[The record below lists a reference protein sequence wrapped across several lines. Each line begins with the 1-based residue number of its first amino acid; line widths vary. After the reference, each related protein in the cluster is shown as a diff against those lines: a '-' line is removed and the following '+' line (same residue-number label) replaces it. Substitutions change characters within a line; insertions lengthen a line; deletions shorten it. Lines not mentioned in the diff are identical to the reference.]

1 MKKDQMIKYY
11 TTSILWSL
19 ITLVVS
25 GSMAQ
30 TFLLEY
36 GLSEEKV
43 TSLFS
48 IMQMAQVMTIL
59 CFSKFSDNLDSI
71 VKTLVKTHLL
81 DIPLCLVFMILCV
94 KSVENQSIVFLI
106 LLLTGGIFSI
116 SAGINN
122 VLAYKLPYKVMD
134 MAYFGKFIAISGTLV
149 GIFNVAFGMLSQKL
163 QSVMGY
169 IPSMK
174 YIVFCTL
181 LFIPVYLVA
190 TGTMKESPVAENF
203 TTTKEKINILKYK
216 IFTALVIPNVFRG
229 FCAGMVGMTI
239 TIGYF
244 TGLIDG
250 STANYVIIITNVM
263 HIVSS
268 FAFSKI
274 TQTIPDKYVLLGTS
288 VVVAVLLPLMTIGN
302 TTLFLLLYTVLY
314 FFYNVLNNAVPV
326 TVAKIV
332 DYKIAGQYSSGRM
345 LLNTLGISIAGF
357 VSIPMFKAIGVVPT
371 LIIAGAMQVI
381 SGAGYYLVL
390 KNREK

>member
-1 MKKDQMIKYY
+1 MKKDQMIKYC

-43 TSLFS
+43 TNLFS
-48 IMQMAQVMTIL
+48 IMQMAQVMTIFF
-59 CFSKFSDNLDSI
+59 FSKFSDNLDSI

-81 DIPLCLVFMILCV
+81 DIPLCLVFMMLCMGYLHSQNV
-94 KSVENQSIVFLI
+94 IYLI
-106 LLLTGGIFSI
+106 LLITGGIFSI

-134 MAYFGKFIAISGTLV
+134 IKYYGTFVAISGTLV

-163 QSVMGY
+163 QSIMGY

-181 LFIPVYLVA
+181 LFIPVYLLA
-190 TGTMKESPVAENF
+190 TGTMKESAVVESSNAI
-203 TTTKEKINILKYK
+203 KEKINILKYK
-216 IFTALVIPNVFRG
+216 MFTALIIPNVFRG
-229 FCAGMVGMTI
+229 FCSGMVGMTV

-274 TQTIPDKYVLLGTS
+274 SQTIPDKYVLLGTS
-288 VVVAVLLPLMTIGN
+288 VVIAILLPLMTISN
-302 TTLFLLLYTVLY
+302 TTMFLVLYTVLY

-326 TVAKIV
+326 TVTKIV

-345 LLNTLGISIAGF
+345 LLNTLGVSLAGF
-357 VSIPMFKAIGVVPT
+357 VSIPMFRAIGVVPT
-371 LIIAGAMQVI
+371 LVIAGTMQVI
-381 SGAGYYLVL
+381 SGAGYFMVL
-390 KNREK
+390 RNRK

>member
-1 MKKDQMIKYY
+1 
-11 TTSILWSL
+11 
-19 ITLVVS
+19 
-25 GSMAQ
+25 MAQ

-48 IMQMAQVMTIL
+48 IMQMAQVMTIFF
-59 CFSKFSDNLDSI
+59 FSKFSDNLDSI

-81 DIPLCLVFMILCV
+81 DIPLCLVFMMLCMGYLHSQNV
-94 KSVENQSIVFLI
+94 IYLI
-106 LLLTGGIFSI
+106 LLITGGIFSI

-134 MAYFGKFIAISGTLV
+134 IKYYGTFVAISGTLV

-163 QSVMGY
+163 QSIMGY

-181 LFIPVYLVA
+181 LFIPVYLLA
-190 TGTMKESPVAENF
+190 TGTMKESAVVESSNAI
-203 TTTKEKINILKYK
+203 KEKINILKYK
-216 IFTALVIPNVFRG
+216 MFTALIIPNVFRG
-229 FCAGMVGMTI
+229 FCSGMVGMTV

-274 TQTIPDKYVLLGTS
+274 SQTIPDKYVLLGTS
-288 VVVAVLLPLMTIGN
+288 VVIAILLPLMTISN
-302 TTLFLLLYTVLY
+302 TTMFLVLYTVLY

-326 TVAKIV
+326 TVTKIV

-345 LLNTLGISIAGF
+345 LLNTLGVSLAGF
-357 VSIPMFKAIGVVPT
+357 VSIPMFRAIGVVPT
-371 LIIAGAMQVI
+371 LVIAGTMQVI
-381 SGAGYYLVL
+381 SGAGYFMVL
-390 KNREK
+390 RNRK